1 MGIHKGITVTINAKA
16 RWPSGS
22 LSDSTGLLH
31 PGSYK
36 LLTPK
41 FNNFL
46 FLQNSKTNSTD
57 YPPINLYSPRV
68 IYIYTNTHHS
78 DSNVLPFHNHN
89 SFLDRVTPKSG
100 ELAHTPKQEVN

>member
-41 FNNFL
+41 FNL
-46 FLQNSKTNSTD
+46 
-57 YPPINLYSPRV
+57 
-68 IYIYTNTHHS
+68 
-78 DSNVLPFHNHN
+78 
-89 SFLDRVTPKSG
+89 SFSSEFKNKLDRLPTY
-100 ELAHTPKQEVN
+100 

>member
-1 MGIHKGITVTINAKA
+1 MGIHMGITVTINAKA

-41 FNNFL
+41 FSNLL
-46 FLQNSKTNSTD
+46 FLQNSKTNFID

-68 IYIYTNTHHS
+68 IYVYTYTHTIQI
-78 DSNVLPFHNHN
+78 P
-89 SFLDRVTPKSG
+89 T
-100 ELAHTPKQEVN
+100 